1 MQAETESEEASDW
14 MQKKKKKS
22 HGMENFER
30 SSCDLL
36 VLISARKL
44 EEKTANILQNHVMQ
58 MYIQKNF
65 S

>member
-1 MQAETESEEASDW
+1 
-14 MQKKKKKS
+14 
-22 HGMENFER
+22 MENFER